1 MQPRAVAA
9 GRNDRYYVACV
20 KRLGEWGWP
29 SGAGE
34 ENEAMTASGA
44 SGNAQGQT
52 PAPTRRKPLYK
63 QIYFWVLVGIT
74 LGILVGYFF
83 PAIGRALEPVG
94 ESFVNLI
101 KMVIA
106 PVIFCTVVAGI
117 AGMSDLRSVGRIGV
131 KALVYFEVLTTIA
144 LVLGLVVINV
154 FRPGVGVN
162 ATPPELTGD
171 AAEYAAQGEASHW
184 YDFVFHIFPDSVVG
198 AFAEGDVLQV
208 LFFSIVFAIALQLMG
223 EPGRRITRGVE
234 LLGKAFFQVVRIIM
248 YAAPI
253 GAFGAMAFVIGEYG
267 IDTLTSLFSLV
278 MLFYATALFFILVVL
293 GAVAAYCGINIL
305 KLLRYLKEEILIV
318 IGTSSSESVL
328 PQLMKKLE
336 HLGCPKPVVGLTVP
350 SGYSFNLDGTSL
362 YLTLAAVFIAQAQ
375 NVDLSLG
382 EQLGILGV
390 LLLTSKGAAGVTGSG
405 FIVLAATLSSVG
417 TIPVAGVMLI
427 FGIDKF
433 MSDCRALTN
442 VCGNSVASIF
452 VSKWEGLWDAER
464 ARKVLDSPEDE
475 LEILIED
482 EAPAGPAPGT
492 TPARA

>member
-1 MQPRAVAA
+1 M
-9 GRNDRYYVACV
+9 
-20 KRLGEWGWP
+20 
-29 SGAGE
+29 
-34 ENEAMTASGA
+34 
-44 SGNAQGQT
+44 
-52 PAPTRRKPLYK
+52 
-63 QIYFWVLVGIT
+63 
-74 LGILVGYFF
+74 
-83 PAIGRALEPVG
+83 
-94 ESFVNLI
+94 
-101 KMVIA
+101 
-106 PVIFCTVVAGI
+106 
-117 AGMSDLRSVGRIGV
+117 
-131 KALVYFEVLTTIA
+131 
-144 LVLGLVVINV
+144 
-154 FRPGVGVN
+154 
-162 ATPPELTGD
+162 
-171 AAEYAAQGEASHW
+171 
-184 YDFVFHIFPDSVVG
+184 VG

-234 LLGKAFFQVVRIIM
+234 LLSKAFFQVIRIVM

-253 GAFGAMAFVIGEYG
+253 GAFGAMAYVIGEYG
-267 IDTLTSLFSLV
+267 IDTLTSLFNLI
-278 MLFYATALFFILVVL
+278 MLFYATALFFIVVVL
-293 GAVAAYCGINIL
+293 GTVAAICGINIL

-336 HLGCPKPVVGLTVP
+336 HLGCPRPVVGLTVP

-382 EQLGILGV
+382 QQLGILGV

-433 MSDCRALTN
+433 MSECRAFTN

-464 ARKVLDSPEDE
+464 ARKILDSPEDE

-482 EAPAGPAPGT
+482 ETPGT